1 MHIERVFR
9 VINLL
14 DIPEAKRKFWPQK
27 AAVVVRIEDREILD
41 VIQFFE
47 KSFTESEKYSRLYP
61 GSITF
66 FNSAGDFRSVEE
78 LQAKIEWCFREKGS
92 TYVQGHGLQKKKAD
106 PVGTDNDRAAPG
118 RV

>member
-1 MHIERVFR
+1 MHIERAFR

-27 AAVVVRIEDREILD
+27 AAVVVRIQDREILD

-66 FNSAGDFRSVEE
+66 FNSAGDFDSVEA
-78 LQAKIEWCFREKGS
+78 LQAKIDWCFREKGS
-92 TYVQGHGLQKKKAD
+92 TYVLGHGLQKKKAD

>member
-1 MHIERVFR
+1 MHIERAFR

-27 AAVVVRIEDREILD
+27 AAVVVRIKDREILD

-61 GSITF
+61 GSVTF
-66 FNSAGDFRSVEE
+66 FNSAGDFATVED
-78 LQAKIEWCFREKGS
+78 LQKKIDWCFEEKKS
-92 TYVQGHGLQKKKAD
+92 TYVLGRGLVKKEPNQASQ
-106 PVGTDNDRAAPG
+106 PTRSARG
-118 RV
+118 